1 MQIPTRSNSIATKQ
15 YGNRVKSLNMTLQH
29 VAIPFKERA
38 GDVSTLSGFMATW
51 IDFLLLARSE
61 VLVHSWYVLP
71 SIKTILHTKV
81 FQNTIAGQI

>member
-1 MQIPTRSNSIATKQ
+1 
-15 YGNRVKSLNMTLQH
+15 MTLQH

-38 GDVSTLSGFMATW
+38 GDVSTLSGVDGFMATW
-51 IDFLLLARSE
+51 IDFRLLVRSE
-61 VLVHSWYVLP
+61 VLMHSWYVLP